1 MSEIKVRVI
10 DGEQPSIAEKETSV
24 LENAGVKVTEENG
37 TYKVDLS
44 KFKQDAVQE
53 QSTDGSMLRAE
64 EPKVELQ
71 GVEPENKEQAV
82 ATEKAEEQ
90 IIELIQDADDT
101 IKEPVL
107 LREEG
112 NVNAEQTATIP
123 SETSAST
130 ENEKIKLPENVE
142 KLVAFME
149 ETGGTLEDYVR
160 LNADYSNVEP
170 STLLK
175 EYYKQTKSHL
185 ENDEI
190 NFLIEDSFSF
200 DEDIDDERDIRRKR
214 LAFKEEVKK
223 AKEFLT
229 TLKDK
234 YYDEVKLGSRLAP
247 EQQKAID
254 FFNRYNKEQSELQT
268 VQEKLAGHF
277 VKETEKV
284 FSNEF
289 KGFEFKVGENRY
301 RYNVKDPARVRQ
313 EQSDLIESFSGFL
326 DENNMIK
333 DAVGYHKAL
342 FTARNADAIANHF
355 YEQGMADAIK
365 KMSAESK
372 NINMDPRKVNTGFVD
387 AGGVKVRAVSGDDS
401 SKLRIKIKS

>member
-10 DGEQPSIAEKETSV
+10 DGEQPSMAEKETSV

-170 STLLK
+170 NTLLK

-190 NFLIEDSFSF
+190 DFLIEDSFSF
-200 DEDIDDERDIRRKR
+200 DEDMDDERDIKRKK

-223 AKEFLT
+223 AKEFLS

-268 VQEKLAGHF
+268 VQEKLASHF

-284 FSNEF
+284 FNNEF
-289 KGFEFKVGENRY
+289 KGFEFKVGENKY
-301 RYNVKDPARVRQ
+301 RYNVKDPVRLKQ

-372 NINMDPRKVNTGFVD
+372 NINMDPRKVNTGFID